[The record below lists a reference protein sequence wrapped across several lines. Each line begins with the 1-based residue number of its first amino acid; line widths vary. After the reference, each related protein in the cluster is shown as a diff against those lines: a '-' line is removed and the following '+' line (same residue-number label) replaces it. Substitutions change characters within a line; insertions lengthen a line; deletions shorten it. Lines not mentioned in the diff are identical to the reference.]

1 MTNEHRSENTEFPE
15 QTATNTNLE
24 KPTYLNSSE
33 VEIASIQE
41 VEKVFNVLFNKVIRN
56 NKPTH
61 NDTHN
66 FEIIKQ
72 KIKYFYTTTNKAFW
86 LNLSIN
92 GCLFFMILAFITSI
106 INNITTIPKSNIL
119 LSYFYF
125 TIGFCFFL
133 LYLVLLIIKTIND
146 IGPLKS
152 SQEIV
157 EEDFK
162 KAGDAAKLG
171 DWQIVK
177 ELIKSANF
185 NKEVLKYAK
194 IKVDFLIEARE
205 DNKNT
210 TDNFIKVLASILVI
224 TFIFVWNPYNILEEI
239 ITPNE
244 LKDLSVVLALTSA
257 IIATIVFIW

>member
-1 MTNEHRSENTEFPE
+1 
-15 QTATNTNLE
+15 
-24 KPTYLNSSE
+24 
-33 VEIASIQE
+33 
-41 VEKVFNVLFNKVIRN
+41 
-56 NKPTH
+56 
-61 NDTHN
+61 
-66 FEIIKQ
+66 
-72 KIKYFYTTTNKAFW
+72 
-86 LNLSIN
+86 
-92 GCLFFMILAFITSI
+92 MILAFITSI
-106 INNITTIPKSNIL
+106 INNTTTIPKSNIL

-210 TDNFIKVLASILVI
+210 TDNFIKILASILVI

-257 IIATIVFIW
+257 IIATIVFIWQFSHTVQSQFEISKFKSCIYFLEQAELMINYIKNNEKPAKENEIL